1 MKDQSEPISGADREL
16 TPLDSA
22 RLAVPN
28 VPQRVRIAPWGE
40 VDSTHGRFILDEDA
54 ARLVIEAFDQHGT
67 DLPIDYEHQTLGGP
81 YASPSGQAPAAGWI
95 KRIEAA
101 CGDGLYAVVEWTAP
115 AREQLITKQYRYL
128 SPVAVVR
135 KTDRKLIALHSV
147 ALTNKPAIVGA
158 EPIVNR
164 RDDMDGLSSA
174 EALQSLR
181 DALRLNSDCDVGTV
195 LVAASRRLDEL
206 DRDRAVREAEDRVRQ
221 AIRQGR
227 LTEAQRDLAIELAL
241 REGDL
246 FDRWLRTAPI
256 VVPVGRTGA
265 PNVAGTNAP
274 QHAVVAKAR
283 AEFRAHPELNAL
295 TSERA
300 FVDDT
305 LRQTGLQNT
314 DD

>member
-164 RDDMDGLSSA
+164 RDDVGGLSSG

-181 DALRLNSDCDVGTV
+181 DALRLNSDCDVETV

>member
-95 KRIEAA
+95 KRIEA
-101 CGDGLYAVVEWTAP
+101 VVEWTAP

-181 DALRLNSDCDVGTV
+181 DALRMNSDCDVGTV

-300 FVDDT
+300 FVDDA